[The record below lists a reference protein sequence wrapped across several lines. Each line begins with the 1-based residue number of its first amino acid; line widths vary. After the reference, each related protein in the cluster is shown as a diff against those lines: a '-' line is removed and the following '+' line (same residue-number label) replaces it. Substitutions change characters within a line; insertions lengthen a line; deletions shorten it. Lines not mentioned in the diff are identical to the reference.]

1 MDKFQQ
7 CINKIKKAGRTANS
21 LLDLNMILNV
31 FTRTSFGKQK
41 HQV

>member
-7 CINKIKKAGRTANS
+7 CMHKIKKAGRTANS

-41 HQV
+41 HHV